1 LCKLLNECFG
11 RDQYQFLLR
20 QLFRIRQSGTVAEYI
35 ERFSTLVDQLT
46 AYEAAHDPLYFT
58 TRFVDGLRGDIRAV
72 VVIH

>member
-1 LCKLLNECFG
+1 
-11 RDQYQFLLR
+11 
-20 QLFRIRQSGTVAEYI
+20 VAEYI